1 MADSPTPADRTAA
14 SAPGRHHWGL
24 GEATLAWV
32 ASIFIGSTAYLGLL
46 AVGNYS
52 VFTAERPGGHLGR
65 TVAQLTNGEALRND
79 AVPLLW
85 QMLLLIPGWIALI
98 GVSWLAAGA
107 LQRVRTGWSL
117 RGEISDV
124 PAGIGVGLFL
134 QIPMMVIVGIV
145 MQAVLGDFE
154 PSGRALALVDG
165 IAGPLDVIVLVLAV
179 AVGAPIVE
187 ELFYRGIV
195 QASLV
200 RRFGPIIGIG
210 VASLVFGAVHLSL
223 IELAPLTVAG
233 LGFGIIAWRSGRLL
247 PAVIAHMTFN
257 SFTLVVLF
265 VSTSGA

>member
-1 MADSPTPADRTAA
+1 LAQNR
-14 SAPGRHHWGL
+14 RHWGL

-32 ASIFIGSTAYLGLL
+32 ASIFIGSTVYLALL
-46 AVGNYS
+46 EAGNYS
-52 VFTAERPGGHLGR
+52 VFTSERPGGHLGR
-65 TVAQLTNGEALRND
+65 TVAQLTNGDALRND

-85 QMLLLIPGWIALI
+85 QMLLLIPGWMALL
-98 GVSWLAAGA
+98 GVSWFAAGA
-107 LQRVRTGWSL
+107 LQRAREGWSL
-117 RGEISDV
+117 RGEVSDLPV
-124 PAGIGVGLFL
+124 GIGVGLFL

-165 IAGPLDVIVLVLAV
+165 IDGPLDVIVLVLAV
-179 AVGAPIVE
+179 AVAAPIVE
-187 ELFYRGIV
+187 ELFYRGII
-195 QASLV
+195 QGSLV

-257 SFTLVVLF
+257 AFTLVLLF